1 MKTAIFATIA
11 NAGLA
16 AVTFGLASPAS
27 AAPSDVGTAQDTVN
41 SLQAQGFTVIVNKVG
56 NAPLSQCR
64 VSGGATGPDVLS
76 VGQRGSRSHDG
87 LHHHPRGADGLRPDC
102 VLRSWLTA
110 DDASIGRGLLRP
122 GNIDEAIVAVGH

>member
-1 MKTAIFATIA
+1 MDERAPRPWRTCFVYKAEGTKMKTAIFATIA
-11 NAGLA
+11 TAGLA

-64 VSGGATGPDVLS
+64 VSAVRPGQTYSRSDSGVPGAMMDYTTTL
-76 VGQRGSRSHDG
+76 VGQTVYVQI
-87 LHHHPRGADGLRPDC
+87 AC
-102 VLRSWLTA
+102 
-110 DDASIGRGLLRP
+110 
-122 GNIDEAIVAVGH
+122 